1 MFDHFVGL
9 ALKGL
14 NSTETHQ
21 LICCA
26 NELTSLKLIFTTYQ
40 KLTRTPLTHFVLSQV
55 KIKLQH

>member
-40 KLTRTPLTHFVLSQV
+40 KLTRTHFVLSQV

>member
-14 NSTETHQ
+14 NATETHQ

-40 KLTRTPLTHFVLSQV
+40 KLTRTHFVLSQV